1 MENQDSR
8 KSCVESIVRKSDVLT
23 QKLLEVINPVHGGEE
38 MAAVLITLDTIKELI
53 AKQDPEVAGVAEF
66 IKTHFT
72 RQTGG
77 VITARADAPES
88 IINQLKNIKVKEE
101 K

>member
-8 KSCVESIVRKSDVLT
+8 ESCVETIVRKSDVLT
-23 QKLLEVINPVHGGEE
+23 KKLLDVINPVRGGEE
-38 MAAVLITLDTIKELI
+38 MAAVLIALDTIKELI

-77 VITARADAPES
+77 VITARADAPAS
-88 IINQLKNIKVKEE
+88 IINQLKNIRVKEE

>member
-1 MENQDSR
+1 MENQDR
-8 KSCVESIVRKSDVLT
+8 KSCVESIVQKSGDLT
-23 QKLLEVINPVHGGEE
+23 QKLLDVINPVHGGEE

-53 AKQDPEVAGVAEF
+53 VKQDPEVAGVAEF

-72 RQTGG
+72 RSTGS
-77 VITARADAPES
+77 VTTVRADTPES